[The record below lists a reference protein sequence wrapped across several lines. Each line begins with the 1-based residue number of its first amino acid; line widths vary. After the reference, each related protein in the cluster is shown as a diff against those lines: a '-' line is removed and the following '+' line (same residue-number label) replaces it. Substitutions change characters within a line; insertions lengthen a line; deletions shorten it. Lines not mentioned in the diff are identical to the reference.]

1 MKTKPKKKVYSLK
14 KVKAK
19 AWTAFSLY
27 IRTRDCLKATGTPNL
42 GICVTCGK
50 QCDIKQLQAG
60 HFIGG
65 RTNSVLFVE
74 DNCFAQCLTE
84 ESNLTANGESVSIS
98 DIEVGDEVEAFDEE
112 TFEKKMAVV
121 EDVKSFIPPKLYE
134 IKLEDGKSFY
144 ATGDHKVVANGSWL
158 SIEEMLQGK
167 SAYDIL
173 EL

>member
-74 DNCFAQCLTE
+74 DNCFAQCLSCNVFLRGNYDKYLIFMLDTV
-84 ESNLTANGESVSIS
+84 GEKRVRELAGLKKQLIKSSVN
-98 DIEVGDEVEAFDEE
+98 DYLEL
-112 TFEKKMAVV
+112 FEKYTK
-121 EDVKSFIPPKLYE
+121 
-134 IKLEDGKSFY
+134 KLEEL
-144 ATGDHKVVANGSWL
+144 L
-158 SIEEMLQGK
+158 S
-167 SAYDIL
+167 
-173 EL
+173 